1 MPEIDANEVNQLLI
15 LIASLTGRT
24 VGFARSSEGDGCTRT
39 RHRHLADAAPAL
51 LSALGFPSE
60 ALIVLL
66 DRTR

>member
-1 MPEIDANEVNQLLI
+1 MPEIGANEVNQL
-15 LIASLTGRT
+15 ASLTGRT

-39 RHRHLADAAPAL
+39 STDTSADAAPAL